1 MLSEGALN
9 WTTAPWLRRLITR
22 AVSITPSI
30 IIAAAVGKEGLSKA
44 LNGTQVALSVILPFV
59 SAPLI
64 YFTCRNK
71 FMTVA
76 FVDDGEG
83 EAHEREQGIKMR
95 NHWITATFAVLI
107 WLVIAIMNVALL
119 VTVGLGKA

>member
-44 LNGTQVALSVILPFV
+44 LNGTQVALSVILP
-59 SAPLI
+59 
-64 YFTCRNK
+64 
-71 FMTVA
+71 
-76 FVDDGEG
+76 
-83 EAHEREQGIKMR
+83 
-95 NHWITATFAVLI
+95 
-107 WLVIAIMNVALL
+107 LL
-119 VTVGLGKA
+119 ARH

>member
-1 MLSEGALN
+1 MAQKADHAGSLN
-9 WTTAPWLRRLITR
+9 YSQHYHRSCRWQ
-22 AVSITPSI
+22 
-30 IIAAAVGKEGLSKA
+30 EGLSKA

-83 EAHEREQGIKMR
+83 EDSEAHEREQESR
-95 NHWITATFAVLI
+95 
-107 WLVIAIMNVALL
+107 
-119 VTVGLGKA
+119 